1 MLKTIII
8 VVILVIVMGVAVQ
21 MKGTDTVYVKE
32 DVTLE
37 VAPEVKKE
45 AWETD
50 EDAIKAAQAVIRKKE
65 LQAELTGLDAEIKIK
80 QDRRKEVAAELDLF

>member
-21 MKGTDTVYVKE
+21 MRGTDTVYVKE
-32 DVTLE
+32 NTV
-37 VAPEVKKE
+37 EVKAELKE

-65 LQAELTGLDAEIKIK
+65 LQAELTGL
-80 QDRRKEVAAELDLF
+80 KEVQASTTERIKTLEKELGTY

>member
-1 MLKTIII
+1 MKTIII

-21 MKGTDTVYVKE
+21 MKGTDYTYEKENTV
-32 DVTLE
+32 
-37 VAPEVKKE
+37 EVKAELKE
-45 AWETD
+45 AWQTD